1 MNGKKIYRLVIP
13 AAACLALAAGAF
25 FVYGALNPALP
36 DSPILSIRA
45 DGPESP
51 ERATKDP
58 SSRAA
63 GGEPVSRDHSADSGA
78 VSVGNGAPAGAELPP
93 SDLVIDPDFE
103 SAACYAP
110 PDDWRGLPAEDFIL
124 EEQSDGAADRM
135 AFTTLQELA
144 EHADAFVVVPRVR
157 ETAPDGDNLQSA
169 IAEYAGSIGDV
180 ITTRQWDDR
189 TVSTGSRI
197 LLRQILIGGCVMN
210 EPNNLLRAGGVY
222 LLPVKLDPYLG
233 AYRVVGD
240 LDVLFE
246 LDDAGKIVSHS
257 RYPELNKYDGE
268 AFSALLD
275 AVRALYP
282 PIKAEFIE
290 QPINSAEQAEIQ
302 LNAAYI
308 SHGFRKFSAE
318 FEKETVIK
326 GADAYLFIESG
337 SAGFTNIINTGRRPG
352 VAREG
357 DKVSLGA
364 YGFSEYAVIAKKNG
378 AFIRGDFDS
387 NGELTTLGGSGLFP
401 KNSR

>member
-1 MNGKKIYRLVIP
+1 V
-13 AAACLALAAGAF
+13 AAGAF
-25 FVYGALNPALP
+25 FVYGALNPALSAAPPRSLIICVPRSRAAKP

-58 SSRAA
+58 SSQAA
-63 GGEPVSRDHSADSGA
+63 GGEPVSRDHAADSGA
-78 VSVGNGAPAGAELPP
+78 VSVGNGAPVSAELPP

-110 PDDWRGLPAEDFIL
+110 PDDWRGLPSEDFIL
-124 EEQSDGAADRM
+124 EEQGDGAADRM

-144 EHADAFVVVPRVR
+144 EHADAFVVVPRVL
-157 ETAPDGDNLQSA
+157 ETAPDGDNMQSA

-180 ITTRQWDDR
+180 ITTRQWDDH

-210 EPNNLLRAGGVY
+210 ESNNLLRAGGVY
-222 LLPVKLDPYLG
+222 LLPVRFNPHWG
-233 AYRVVGD
+233 AYEVVGD

-246 LDDAGKIVSHS
+246 LDDNGKIVSHA
-257 RYPELNKYDGE
+257 RYPELHKYDGE
-268 AFSALLD
+268 AFTALLD

-308 SHGFRKFSAE
+308 NHGFRKFSAE

-326 GADAYLFIESG
+326 GADAYLF
-337 SAGFTNIINTGRRPG
+337 
-352 VAREG
+352 
-357 DKVSLGA
+357 KVSLGA

-387 NGELTTLGGSGLFP
+387 NGELKTLGGSGLFP